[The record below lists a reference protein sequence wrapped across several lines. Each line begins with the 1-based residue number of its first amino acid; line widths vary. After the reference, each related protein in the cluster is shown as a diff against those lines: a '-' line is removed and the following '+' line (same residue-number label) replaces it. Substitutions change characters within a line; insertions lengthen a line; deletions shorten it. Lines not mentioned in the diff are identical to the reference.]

1 MGSIIAVDTISCDPL
16 YKKIFGFKKS
26 IGTCYNRIKRRVK
39 QIFNSEMENMF
50 EEASCQ
56 TAIESQSR
64 ASGCVCVRA
73 NERERERDRKR
84 DRHREREREREN
96 ESRRRK
102 DEK

>member
-1 MGSIIAVDTISCDPL
+1 MGSILAVDTISCDPL
-16 YKKIFGFKKS
+16 HIKIFGFRSIHKKS

-56 TAIESQSR
+56 TAIESQSW
-64 ASGCVCVRA
+64 ASVCVCA
-73 NERERERDRKR
+73 CERERERETE
-84 DRHREREREREN
+84 RETEREREN